1 MSTVAIDLFIQ
12 DFVLSNR
19 ILNQHLD
26 WPTLVSRRF
35 QESGPAIKVFSF
47 KSGGDQEHLAIAQIL
62 ACADGEYLRIE
73 LTRPTV
79 SFGTNEHRMDCLRMM
94 HQSTHA
100 SLSVEPAG
108 EKIIVRLNTRHRGLL
123 NIAFVLHESPLVT
136 NPLLAASIT
145 VNRGPVLA
153 AEPPMSVVEELP

>member
-1 MSTVAIDLFIQ
+1 
-12 DFVLSNR
+12 
-19 ILNQHLD
+19 
-26 WPTLVSRRF
+26 
-35 QESGPAIKVFSF
+35 
-47 KSGGDQEHLAIAQIL
+47 
-62 ACADGEYLRIE
+62 
-73 LTRPTV
+73 
-79 SFGTNEHRMDCLRMM
+79 MDCLRMM